1 MRDNYT
7 DIRTLYYNLLQ
18 DNITLNGNTVNVYDV
33 VKADETN
40 PYIYFAEFEAVEDS
54 CKDNFT
60 TRVTIGL
67 VVVSKFTNAVGGSTD
82 VDNVATQILKL
93 LHNDTYLNN
102 SNFRVVLNK
111 MIANFVTKQPTQ
123 TGTQINKTIRLEHV
137 VEQIGGDLTRITDL
151 TATRVSN
158 TQIDLAW
165 SNVTGNTGYR
175 IERSTDGYTWAL
187 VTSVAQDTVSYSNT
201 GLTNDVTYSYR
212 VRAFDATGGS
222 AWSNIASVTAYS
234 SIGVTPTGIA
244 YQRPSLS
251 GQTTSYATYDD
262 AWHLANGSYD
272 YTPPANPEYIAELD
286 TTAINPFI
294 TLKNNNAFGDLNR
307 FTDELGTQIY
317 ANDYLIDHL
326 TGLGWTKL
334 RPFTGTYAD
343 ALPYSNTY
351 TLLGFTDF
359 RAPSCYESL
368 SLNSLESTGVTTPFT
383 YSTRIHSTTT
393 NHSNTA
399 QVYYPFFIDG
409 RMLTNNK
416 TASSLEWAFCRNHY
430 T

>member
-1 MRDNYT
+1 MA
-7 DIRTLYYNLLQ
+7 
-18 DNITLNGNTVNVYDV
+18 ITF
-33 VKADETN
+33 K
-40 PYIYFAEFEAVEDS
+40 
-54 CKDNFT
+54 
-60 TRVTIGL
+60 
-67 VVVSKFTNAVGGSTD
+67 
-82 VDNVATQILKL
+82 
-93 LHNDTYLNN
+93 
-102 SNFRVVLNK
+102 
-111 MIANFVTKQPTQ
+111 
-123 TGTQINKTIRLEHV
+123 KT
-137 VEQIGGDLTRITDL
+137 
-151 TATRVSN
+151 A
-158 TQIDLAW
+158 
-165 SNVTGNTGYR
+165 
-175 IERSTDGYTWAL
+175 
-187 VTSVAQDTVSYSNT
+187 
-201 GLTNDVTYSYR
+201 
-212 VRAFDATGGS
+212 
-222 AWSNIASVTAYS
+222 AS
-234 SIGVTPTGIA
+234 GIA

-294 TLKNNNAFGDLNR
+294 TLKNNNTFGDLNR

-317 ANDYLIDHL
+317 ANDYVIDHL

-359 RAPSCYESL
+359 RAPSYYESL
-368 SLNSLESTGVTTPFT
+368 SLNPLESSGVTTPFT

-393 NHSNTA
+393 SHSNTA
-399 QVYYPFFIDG
+399 QVYYPFFFDG